1 VDRARGKKTE
11 VARLRGSASMD
22 TTPSPRVCAPPLGAR
37 EGQRSG
43 GQMGLRSKVKT
54 MLSAPLGALL
64 DAALRELV
72 EASLDARGLVRQAEV
87 DAITDR
93 VEGFRRE
100 LAERRTGLDALRQAL
115 DAWARDQEDELDASL
130 EVGLDLADADAR
142 LTGLEEGYEDLK
154 RRIERSA
161 GAVEIA
167 RAQLEALH
175 GRLAVVDERSAKA
188 ALVANAAQSAAEAAA
203 DGVAGLESTPQR

>member
-1 VDRARGKKTE
+1 
-11 VARLRGSASMD
+11 
-22 TTPSPRVCAPPLGAR
+22 
-37 EGQRSG
+37 
-43 GQMGLRSKVKT
+43 MGLRSKVKT

-87 DAITDR
+87 DAITER